1 MSSIEQMC
9 DTDIVADLLK
19 EQNENHIKFKNLN
32 KHCENI
38 EERMDLI
45 SDELIFLK
53 KEIELQCFKTN
64 IVLGCIVGAHIAY
77 YFLLK

>member
-9 DTDIVADLLK
+9 DTDIVADLWK
-19 EQNENHIKFKNLN
+19 EQNENYVKLNNLN

-38 EERMDLI
+38 EERMDYI
-45 SDELIFLK
+45 CDELVFLK

-64 IVLGCIVGAHIAY
+64 IALACIVGGHIAY
-77 YFLLK
+77 YFWLN